1 MGMTLPGLP
10 HEWVV
15 RADVR
20 LTLDDVEARTPDPFF
35 AECLREGVR
44 VDERAARGVDE
55 HGVLL
60 HLAEKVRVDDV
71 VRVRPAGR
79 EDEEDVARAGEL
91 VELDAA
97 DGAQTRVLRGEGRL
111 EVRVARG
118 GGGARGVDAVREVE
132 GSEARE
138 RRLGDAAE
146 AEEACCACWGERGW
160 AQLGP
165 DEAEGGEVEVGPLG
179 LFRGEVR

>member
-1 MGMTLPGLP
+1 MPGLS
-10 HEWVV
+10 HERVV
-15 RADVR
+15 RADMG
-20 LTLDDVEARTPDPFF
+20 LTLDDVEARAPDPFF
-35 AECLREGVR
+35 AQCLRERVR

-71 VRVRPAGR
+71 VRVRTAGR

-97 DGAQTRVLRGEGRL
+97 DGAQSRVLRGEGRL
-111 EVRVARG
+111 EEVRVVVARGG

-132 GSEARE
+132 GGEARE
-138 RRLGDAAE
+138 RRLRDAPE
-146 AEEACCACWGERGW
+146 AKEACCACWGERGG
-160 AQLGP
+160 A
-165 DEAEGGEVEVGPLG
+165 
-179 LFRGEVR
+179 